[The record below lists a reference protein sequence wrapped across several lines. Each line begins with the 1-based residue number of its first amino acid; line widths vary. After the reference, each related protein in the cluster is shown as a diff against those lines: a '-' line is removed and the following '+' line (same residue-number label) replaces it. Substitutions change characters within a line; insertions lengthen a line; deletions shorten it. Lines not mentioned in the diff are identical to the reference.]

1 MNILAFDT
9 CFDSCSACVAEQR
22 GGVVIELAETFE
34 RFQTG
39 HAQRLIPMVGEVLQ
53 LARMSFD
60 QIDRIAV
67 TAGPGTFT
75 GTRIGIAAA
84 RAFALAC
91 GAKTVGVSSLVAMA
105 EAARTQVTAEA
116 LAVVVDA
123 RRGEF
128 YAQLF
133 GPGGG
138 LDAKTPP
145 QVLSIEDAARQGSGP
160 IVFVGSG
167 AAAVAAAVREGRDAL
182 AALPDLLP
190 DAGALA
196 RIAAGLEASEAPLV
210 PLYLRPPDA
219 KPQVGQAIAR
229 A

>member
-9 CFDSCSACVAEQR
+9 CFDGCSACVAEAR
-22 GGVVIELAETFE
+22 AGAVTELASMFE

-39 HAQRLIPMVGEVLQ
+39 HAERLIPMVGEVMQ
-53 LARMSFD
+53 EARISFD
-60 QIDRIAV
+60 LIDRIAV
-67 TAGPGTFT
+67 TVGPGTFT

-91 GAKTVGVSSLVAMA
+91 GAATVGVSSLAVMA
-105 EAARTQVTAEA
+105 EAARVQVKSEA

-123 RRGEF
+123 RRGEV

-133 GPGGG
+133 AERGTEADG
-138 LDAKTPP
+138 PP
-145 QVLSIEDAARQGSGP
+145 QLLSIADAARLGNGP

-167 AAAVAAAVREGRDAL
+167 AAIVADAARGVREASS
-182 AALPDLLP
+182 ALPDLLP
-190 DAGALA
+190 DAVALA
-196 RIAAGLEASEAPLV
+196 RLAAGLEAAQAPLV

-219 KPQVGQAIAR
+219 KPQVGPAIAR